1 MRLLCA
7 VMIFVVATI
16 SMQGQ
21 RIASGPMVGHAT
33 MREVKVWVQTDKS
46 ADIVME
52 YFSDSLPQKK
62 YRTEPSRTTKEKA
75 YSTILIADSVQ
86 PGNRYSY
93 SIFLN
98 GKLYNLPYKTTFQTP
113 PLWQWRGNPPDFTVA
128 LGSCLYV
135 NEPRYD
141 RPGKPYG
148 SDYDIF
154 SIIHNQQPTLMLWLG
169 DNTYLREA
177 DWDSRTGIFHRYSH
191 TRALPE
197 MQPLLAS
204 THHYAIWDDHDYGPN
219 DSDKGFYNK
228 NITFDAFTTFWANP
242 GYGFDDKKC
251 ITSTFEWGDVQFFL
265 LDNRSFRTA
274 NKRETGKSEILGD
287 DQIEWLLHN
296 LASSKATF
304 KIIAIGGQTIS
315 SAAIFENFATRP
327 EERKKLLDGIEKEN
341 IKGVFFLSGDRH
353 FTELSKMNRALKYP
367 LYDLT
372 CSPLTSGIHKKAFEE
387 NNMYRET
394 ETLVMDHN
402 FAILSFSGDIK
413 NRLMRITVYNAQGK
427 KKWATTISSNDLQ

>member
-1 MRLLCA
+1 MKQLCA
-7 VMIFVVATI
+7 VMIFVVTTI

-46 ADIVME
+46 ADVVME

-62 YRTEPSRTTKEKA
+62 YRTALLRTTKEKA
-75 YSTILIADSVQ
+75 FSIILIADSVQ

-93 SIFLN
+93 SIILN
-98 GKLYNLPYKTTFQTP
+98 GKEQKFPYATKFQTP
-113 PLWQWRGNPPDFTVA
+113 PLWQWRGNPPNFTVA
-128 LGSCLYV
+128 LGSCVYV

-154 SIIHNQQPTLMLWLG
+154 TTIHNLQPTLMLWLG

-204 THHYAIWDDHDYGPN
+204 SHNYAIWDDHDFGPN
-219 DSDKGFYNK
+219 DSDKGFIHK
-228 NITFDAFTTFWANP
+228 NLTFEAFSTFWANP
-242 GYGFDDKKC
+242 GYGFDSQQS
-251 ITSTFEWGDVQFFL
+251 ITSTFQWGDVQFFL

-274 NKRETGKSEILGD
+274 NKRKTGKSEILGD
-287 DQIEWLLHN
+287 DQIEWLIHN

-315 SAAIFENFATRP
+315 SAAIFENYATRP
-327 EERKKLLDGIEKEN
+327 EERKKLLDAIQKEN
-341 IKGVFFLSGDRH
+341 IQGVFFLSGDRH
-353 FTELSKMNRALKYP
+353 CTELSKMNRALDYP

-372 CSPLTSGIHKKAFEE
+372 CSPLTSGIHTKAFEE
-387 NNMYRET
+387 NNIYRET
-394 ETLVMDHN
+394 ETLVMEHN
-402 FAILSFSGDIK
+402 FAILSFSGDVK
-413 NRLMRITVYNAQGK
+413 NRLMQITVYNAQGK
-427 KKWATTISSNDLQ
+427 KKWATTISSKDLQ